1 MTSVFYLTMFV
12 LVVFV
17 LGFIGYYVWRL
28 LQVRRVP
35 DDTAARFQAFMRQAG
50 GSGFGGPVAGD
61 PGAGYPAGWSS
72 GVLGSAGARP
82 AGGRRGGEAAGES
95 RWGQAAAAGP
105 RVYERK
111 VGLRRLS
118 ADPVFL
124 RRDATGEVVYQV
136 GDRPP
141 MPLKYLLDPSSR
153 KVLQEVVGQASVDFG
168 PSWAILAGEDA
179 EGRLTITRLS

>member
-17 LGFIGYYVWRL
+17 LGFIGYYAWRL

-35 DDTAARFQAFMRQAG
+35 DDTAARFQAFMRQAS
-50 GSGFGGPVAGD
+50 GSGSGGPATGD
-61 PGAGYPAGWSS
+61 PAGWPS

-82 AGGRRGGEAAGES
+82 AGERRGAEATREP

-179 EGRLTITRLS
+179 EGRLTITRLM